1 MNSSVVVRFW
11 TLMVKSSE
19 PAAIHWWNKIQLNRD
34 FTMFPSTNLFRD
46 FDRRDW
52 SSEAQKNAI
61 AIALW
66 VCEALDDVAVE

>member
-19 PAAIHWWNKIQLNRD
+19 PAAIHWWNQIQLNRVSMT
-34 FTMFPSTNLFRD
+34 FSPTNLFRD
-46 FDRRDW
+46 FDCRDW
-52 SSEAQKNAI
+52 SSEAQKDTV

-66 VCEALDDVAVE
+66 ECEALDDVAVE